1 LQNQKKIINFEPINI
16 NRISVIQIKTQNM
29 KGHSNFKLFVEDFK
43 DGNFPMNRVK
53 DFINREDVVPKSIGI
68 EFLESNSKVVISV
81 GHTIENEVDASYE
94 LTLVNL
100 GKLDANN
107 LEALELIMNQESSKL
122 NGIIC
127 HEFFVSKESEV
138 YSLFLATK

>member
-1 LQNQKKIINFEPINI
+1 
-16 NRISVIQIKTQNM
+16 M

-53 DFINREDVVPKSIGI
+53 DFINGEGVVPKSIGI
-68 EFLESNSKVVISV
+68 EFLESSSKVIISV
-81 GHTIENEVDASYE
+81 GHEIENGINSEHE

-100 GKLDANN
+100 GNLDVNN
-107 LEALELIMNQESSKL
+107 LEALESTMNQEASKL

-127 HEFFVSKESEV
+127 HEFFVSKENEV
-138 YSLFLATK
+138 YSLFLAAK